1 MKIIDFF
8 VAVIVQLFFP
18 SNMNSEVYMLGKKW
32 NLSTH
37 DLLKYTFGILN
48 TLGRIYNKGP
58 Q

>member
-8 VAVIVQLFFP
+8 VAVGATFFSL
-18 SNMNSEVYMLGKKW
+18 SNMNSEVYILGKKE

-48 TLGRIYNKGP
+48 TLEKM
-58 Q
+58 

>member
-8 VAVIVQLFFP
+8 VAVGAAFFP
-18 SNMNSEVYMLGKKW
+18 SNMNSVVYMLGKKW

-48 TLGRIYNKGP
+48 TLGKM
-58 Q
+58 